1 MAREFE
7 KNVRTESRQ
16 VRESEDSFGGWGVVE
31 VLVRNRRPIIWYPL
45 VIAVIVA
52 VFSLLVPSSYVGE
65 VTILPPDQD
74 FQSMSLMNL
83 PLAEFGMGGGMSLPF
98 MATPSDILNHVL
110 QSRRVLRAAVDSL
123 RLDTLWQ
130 VPTAERAVDI
140 LRTAIN
146 VQVELTGLVR
156 VQIIDDSP
164 DRAAEIANVVVA
176 CADRINRSISN
187 TKARHTREFVG
198 KRLVETRAS
207 LAHAGAELE
216 SFQREHKTVALDEE
230 LRALIQNAA
239 TLNAQ
244 LMADEIELSVLR
256 KNMSS
261 QNPRVSVLEDR
272 VTETRRRLSGMED
285 GEDSTGSFLSTGF
298 ADAPQLILDLA
309 EKTRRVKI
317 EESLLELLT
326 SQYESAKIQEA
337 KDTPTISVLDHAT
350 PNLKRFS
357 PRRARLVMAS
367 YGASLLMMIVIAFI
381 GEYFVVMR
389 RQEPEKY
396 ERLREVMAVLRRDGL
411 GLKRQK
417 NK

>member
-1 MAREFE
+1 MVHEFE
-7 KNVRTESRQ
+7 KDIQTELRQ
-16 VRESEDSFGGWGVVE
+16 VREAEDSLGGWGVLE

-45 VIAVIVA
+45 AVAIIVA
-52 VFSLLVPSSYVGE
+52 VFSLLVPSSYLGE

-83 PLAEFGMGGGMSLPF
+83 PLAEFGVGGGMSLPF
-98 MATPSDILNHVL
+98 MATPSDILSHVL
-110 QSRRVLRAAVDSL
+110 QSRRVLRATVDSL

-130 VPTAERAVDI
+130 VPSAETAVGI
-140 LRTAIN
+140 LHSAIE
-146 VQVELTGLVR
+146 VRVELTGLVR
-156 VQIIDDSP
+156 VQIINDTP
-164 DRAAEIANVVVA
+164 EWAAEIANVVVA

-187 TKARHTREFVG
+187 TKAQHTREFVG
-198 KRLVETRAS
+198 ERLVETRAA
-207 LAHAGAELE
+207 LARAGAELE

-256 KNMSS
+256 KSMSS
-261 QNPRVSVLEDR
+261 QNPRVSALEDR
-272 VTETRRRLSGMED
+272 VTEIRRRLDEMEI
-285 GEDSTGSFLSTGF
+285 GGDSTGSFLSLGF
-298 ADAPQLILDLA
+298 KDAPQLILDLA

-337 KDTPTISVLDHAT
+337 KDTPTISVLDHAA
-350 PNLKRFS
+350 PNAKRFR

-381 GEYFVVMR
+381 GEYFMVMHR
-389 RQEPEKY
+389 NEPEKY
-396 ERLREVMAVLRRDGL
+396 ERLREVMTVLRRDGL
-411 GLKRQK
+411 GLKRHK
-417 NK
+417 RT